1 MKRLV
6 SVVFVVVV
14 FGIGVFAQQW
24 YGYITNTASPFDE
37 EGIDLNNML
46 PGPLHD
52 YGCSRLKETFGNKT
66 LPPYGCSDATGR
78 AWK

>member
-6 SVVFVVVV
+6 SIVVVV
-14 FGIGVFAQQW
+14 LILGIGAIGQQW
-24 YGYITNTASPFDE
+24 YAYIGNTESPFDE
-37 EGIDLNNML
+37 MGIDLNNML

-52 YGCSRLKETFGNKT
+52 YGCGRLKQTFGGKT
-66 LPPYGCSDATGR
+66 LPPYGCADETGR